1 MFSGNQLIKLASAKR
16 RCSDLLIIE
25 TKVLMINL
33 LFFRPEKAVKAKEE
47 SSETERARNLHNHDQ
62 AELVFR

>member
-1 MFSGNQLIKLASAKR
+1 
-16 RCSDLLIIE
+16 
-25 TKVLMINL
+25 MINIL
-33 LFFRPEKAVKAKEE
+33 LFRPEKAVKAKEE